1 MPLHQRIGSIF
12 HANGDTNAR
21 RDFSNSLKRFLV
33 KDIGTNR
40 DELRVVLLVESPHTH
55 EIGYRYPLAGET
67 GRHIRCIIDRLTT
80 SRVLPYGP
88 IGRLVHD
95 GHLGG
100 NPSRDGNHPGFLR
113 LGIMNVSRLPFQG
126 KAYDCVPWENGD
138 CRGHDGWNNYI
149 RCMEHIKRSPQVQ
162 KYKGFRDSRPL
173 RDELNQLQDAI
184 AEDLRSRLDC
194 PNVNN
199 PNVLLVCCGPVAE
212 KFYRKA
218 IDETPICAI
227 NRPSPCNLPHPAHQG
242 WKGLDRQ
249 NECLRKIL
257 DRIWPP

>member
-1 MPLHQRIGSIF
+1 MISCHDDEGQSEGISREIQRNQDQERLEETSTMPLHQRIGSIF

-199 PNVLLVCCGPVAE
+199 PTVL
-212 KFYRKA
+212 
-218 IDETPICAI
+218 T
-227 NRPSPCNLPHPAHQG
+227 
-242 WKGLDRQ
+242 
-249 NECLRKIL
+249 
-257 DRIWPP
+257 

>member
-67 GRHIRCIIDRLTT
+67 GRHVRCIMDRCLRGSTT
-80 SRVLPYGP
+80 RVLPYGP
-88 IGRLVHD
+88 IGRFVRD
-95 GHLGG
+95 GHIGR
-100 NPSRDGNHPGFLR
+100 PIHDSSHPEFLR
-113 LGIMNVSRLPFQG
+113 LGIMNVSRLPLQG
-126 KAYDCVPWENGD
+126 KAYDCVPWVDGD
-138 CRGHDGWNNYI
+138 CRGHDCWDNYI
-149 RCMEHIKRSPQVQ
+149 KCIEHIKTYPYVKEYR
-162 KYKGFRDSRPL
+162 GFRDSRPL
-173 RDELNQLQDAI
+173 RYELNQLQGAI
-184 AEDLRSRLDC
+184 AEDLRRRLNC
-194 PNVNN
+194 PSVNN
-199 PNVLLVCCGPVAE
+199 PNVLLVCCGPVANA
-212 KFYRKA
+212 FYTK
-218 IDETPICAI
+218 AI
-227 NRPSPCNLPHPAHQG
+227 NRLSPCDLPHPARQG

-257 DRIWPP
+257 DRIWPPQARA